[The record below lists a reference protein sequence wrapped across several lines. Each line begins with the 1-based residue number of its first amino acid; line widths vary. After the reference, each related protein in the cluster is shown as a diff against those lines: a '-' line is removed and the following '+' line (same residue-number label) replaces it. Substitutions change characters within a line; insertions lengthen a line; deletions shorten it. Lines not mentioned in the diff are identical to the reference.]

1 MIYIA
6 CDHGGLELKAAV
18 IEKLKAMGEAVTDLG
33 TNSTDSVDY
42 PDYGY
47 AVAESVAKDLKNAR
61 GIVICKTGVGMSIC
75 ANKVNG
81 IRCALCTSVDMGR
94 LCREHNNANV
104 LALGASNTDI
114 KTALD
119 IVEAFITTEFAG
131 GRHENRVNKIMAH
144 EAKNVR

>member
-6 CDHGGLELKAAV
+6 CDHGGIELKSAV
-18 IEKLKAMGEAVTDLG
+18 IEKLKAMGETVKDLG
-33 TNSTDSVDY
+33 TDSTASVDY

-47 AVAESVAKDLKNAR
+47 AAAESVAKDNGAR

-75 ANKVNG
+75 ANKVHG

-94 LCREHNNANV
+94 LCREHNNANM

-114 KTALD
+114 DTALA
-119 IVEAFITTEFAG
+119 IVEAFMTTEFAG
-131 GRHENRVNKIMAH
+131 GRHATRVDKIMAQ
-144 EAKNVR
+144 EAKYGK

>member
-18 IEKLKAMGEAVTDLG
+18 KDFLSKQGVEVVDLG

-42 PDYGY
+42 PDFGK
-47 AVAESVAKDLKNAR
+47 AVALKVAGTDDK
-61 GIVICKTGVGMSIC
+61 GIVICKTGVGMSIA
-75 ANKVNG
+75 ANKVHG

-119 IVEAFITTEFAG
+119 IVRAFMTAKFEG
-131 GRHENRVNKIMAH
+131 GRHEQRVNKIMAI
-144 EAKNVR
+144 EDNYGK